1 MRWQIQWVVW
11 NNSADNHFA
20 DDPVCDSGNAQR
32 HWRSRHAA
40 QDNVCH
46 ARHCAHVFV
55 LRVDIFATIAES
67 TRPSR
72 LVHSILD
79 RVRVA
84 YADGPFTVGF
94 RFTNAENR
102 GAENA
107 KNLAR
112 EAFEN

>member
-1 MRWQIQWVVW
+1 MRSQIQWVVW
-11 NNSADNHFA
+11 NNSADKHLA
-20 DDPVCDSGNAQR
+20 HDLVCDSRDAQR
-32 HWRSRHAA
+32 HWRSKHAA
-40 QDNVCH
+40 QDNVCY

-94 RFTNAENR
+94 RFANAENR
-102 GAENA
+102 GAKNA

-112 EAFEN
+112 KAFPN